1 VTGPAG
7 RGRRL
12 LWADDEIDLLEP
24 HRRYLE
30 THGWEVTGVPTGE
43 DALALAAGSDF
54 DLVLLDVG
62 MPGLDGLSVL
72 ERLRVLRPGLPVVLV
87 TQREEE
93 ALMEAALG
101 REAEYLSKPVN
112 PSQVLAVCK
121 RILDGNRLRGAHRAR
136 DWTEDFTRFGR
147 RLAFSPGPADWGELA
162 EGLAHWNLRSDR
174 EDREGLADSLAGLER
189 EADGVLARQVA
200 SAWPAW
206 TADARPWAVRL
217 REDLAA
223 ARASSADAADGFLP
237 PLSGPEGRPLL
248 VTDVLARGVLPLL
261 EPSGRVL
268 LLVLDCLRYD
278 QWLAIAAAGLPEAA
292 VERSPVFSLLPT
304 SSPWSRNALLSG
316 RFPDEVAAA
325 FPELWEEGWAEAPE
339 GPNRREP
346 DLLAAALEAVRPD
359 LPAARL
365 GAFERVGAP
374 GDAEGVQRR
383 LAPGLPPG
391 LSVVVV
397 SFLDLLAHGQA
408 DSAVL
413 QELAPDAA
421 ALRGLAAAWFERSP
435 LRALMTAALQQG
447 VPVVVASD
455 HGSVRVDRPVE
466 VRADRSATGGLR
478 VKVGRNLNAA
488 DERRTV
494 RVDDLAAW
502 RLPPHRLT
510 TTYLLA
516 LDDAFLVF
524 PNEAAPYR
532 RRFQGSFQH
541 GGISLWELVV
551 PLVRMVPR

>member
-1 VTGPAG
+1 MTGISG
-7 RGRRL
+7 RSRRL

-43 DALALAAGSDF
+43 DALALAAGGDF

-62 MPGLDGLSVL
+62 MPGLDGLTVL

-121 RILDGNRLRGAHRAR
+121 RLVEGGRLRGEHRAR
-136 DWTEDFTRFGR
+136 DGTEDFARFR
-147 RLAFSPGPADWGELA
+147 EWLAASTGPADWGELA
-162 EGLAHWNLRSDR
+162 EGLAHWNLRLDA
-174 EDREGLADSLAGLER
+174 EDRDGLADSLAGLER
-189 EADGVLARQVA
+189 EADGVLARQVTA
-200 SAWPAW
+200 AWPAW
-206 TADARPWAVRL
+206 VADARPWAERL
-217 REDLAA
+217 REDLEG
-223 ARASSADAADGFLP
+223 ARTGLADGPLP
-237 PLSGPEGRPLL
+237 PLPLPEGRPLL
-248 VTDVLARGVLPLL
+248 VTDVLARGVFPLL
-261 EPSGRVL
+261 ERSGRVL

-278 QWLAIAAAGLPEAA
+278 QWLAIATTGLPEATI
-292 VERSPVFSLLPT
+292 ERTPVLSLLPT

-325 FPELWEEGWAEAPE
+325 FPELWDQGWADAQEG

-346 DLLAAALEAVRPD
+346 DLLAAALEAVRPG

-365 GAFERVGAP
+365 GAFERVGDP

-435 LRALMTAALQQG
+435 LRELVAAALRQG

-455 HGSVRVDRPVE
+455 HGSVQVDRPVE

-488 DERRTV
+488 DERRTL
-494 RVDDLAAW
+494 RVDELAAW

-516 LDDAFLVF
+516 LDDTFLVF
-524 PNEAAPYR
+524 PNDAAPYR

-541 GGISLWELVV
+541 GGLSLWELVV